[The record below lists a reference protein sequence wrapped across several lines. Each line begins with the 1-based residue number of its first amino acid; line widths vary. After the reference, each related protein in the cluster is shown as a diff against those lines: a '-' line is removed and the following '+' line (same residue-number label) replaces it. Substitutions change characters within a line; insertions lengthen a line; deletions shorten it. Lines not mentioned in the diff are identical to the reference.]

1 MEDRSNQVGCE
12 LHRLEHMMSKNLEMR
27 VKAEGIDE
35 VTLMHGW
42 IMRFLYE
49 NREKEVYQKD
59 LERYFHIGRSTVTN
73 TIQLM
78 EKRGFIR
85 RESVERDA
93 RLKKVLL
100 TEKGVQSHEKI
111 EELITELNDGILDG
125 IEEKDVETFI
135 RVLYIIR
142 ENVEKKMPKRGKE
155 ESNDP
160 DFIERSKRI

>member
-78 EKRGFIR
+78 EKRGLIR

-125 IEEKDVETFI
+125 IEEQDVETFI
-135 RVLYIIR
+135 RVLHIIR

-155 ESNDP
+155 ESNDS

>member
-12 LHRLEHMMSKNLEMR
+12 LHRLEHMMSKNLETR

-35 VTLMHGW
+35 ITLMHGW

-49 NREKEVYQKD
+49 NRENAVYQKD
-59 LERYFHIGRSTVTN
+59 LEKYFHIGRSTVTN

-78 EKRGFIR
+78 ERRGLIR
-85 RESVERDA
+85 RESVEWDA

-100 TEKGVQSHEKI
+100 TEKGIQSHETI
-111 EELITELNDGILDG
+111 EALITELNDGILNG
-125 IEEKDVETFI
+125 IEEQDVETFM
-135 RVLYIIR
+135 RVLHIIR